1 MPRGCKKKE
10 TPKIDDHVAFLTDLR
25 EYFEDTAVRM
35 AKAKQIAE
43 RVQEITTD
51 FLGQTM
57 PVPPAE
63 EEETDEDEDV
73 PVKGKKPKKAAGGG
87 DRPCGCA
94 ARGKHRKECGQRTGK
109 LPPDKKPVQ
118 RSTSRQEVKCTDCD
132 WKGEIG
138 ADADIMEGKCPKCR
152 GSLVT
157 E

>member
-73 PVKGKKPKKAAGGG
+73 PVKVKKPKKAAGGG

-94 ARGKHRKECGQRTGK
+94 ARSEEH
-109 LPPDKKPVQ
+109 
-118 RSTSRQEVKCTDCD
+118 TSELQSR
-132 WKGEIG
+132 
-138 ADADIMEGKCPKCR
+138 
-152 GSLVT
+152 
-157 E
+157 